1 MRAFVAAL
9 VWLLGGCAQLA
20 PGAGETARVNE
31 IVAQTVAAVRAPATE
46 QRRALRLAQE
56 AYRRDRGMANRLHL
70 ATLLATLPT
79 PLRDDAAAYAL
90 LKPLAAAQGESPLA
104 NFGALLAAQ
113 IAERRQL
120 ARESE
125 RALKESESAAKESE
139 RTAKEYER
147 SARAAEERAQTLLEQ
162 LNALK
167 AIERGIVER
176 EEKMRRNRR

>member
-1 MRAFVAAL
+1 MRAFVVAL

-20 PGAGETARVNE
+20 PGAGESARVNE
-31 IVAQTVAAVRAPATE
+31 IVAQTVAAARAPASE

-56 AYRRDRGMANRLHL
+56 AYRRDRGTANRLHL
-70 ATLLATLPT
+70 AALLATLPA
-79 PLRDDAAAYAL
+79 PLRDDAAASSL
-90 LKPLAAAQGESPLA
+90 LKPLAAAQGESPYVS
-104 NFGALLAAQ
+104 FGALLAAQ

-120 ARESE
+120 AHESE
-125 RALKESESAAKESE
+125 RAVKESE
-139 RTAKEYER
+139 RAAKEYER